1 VLRSLRFYA
10 AFAVLAAIAWHFWPA
25 SATQAGTAVR
35 LDLQGLVDG
44 AELGL
49 EARVLGLHVELDLRG
64 RPCTRA
70 TLAVTRD
77 LIGDAR
83 GPFDVRLPG
92 GVLPDGSGLVLPG
105 MPSLLLGEEV
115 VLFLSEE
122 SGAGLRVPV
131 GLAQGK
137 FRVERDAAGQRTLVR
152 DDADLELLDLASSHV
167 SHANLAAVYDYAAF
181 MAEVQAA
188 VAHRHALGTALS
200 PNIEGK

>member
-1 VLRSLRFYA
+1 MLV
-10 AFAVLAAIAWHFWPA
+10 WQFWPA
-25 SATQAGTAVR
+25 CAARAGTAVR

-44 AELGL
+44 AELCIEG
-49 EARVLGLHVELDLRG
+49 RVLDMHVELDLRG

-70 TLAVTRD
+70 TLVVVRD
-77 LIGDAR
+77 LLGSAAGR
-83 GPFDVRLPG
+83 FDVRLPG

-105 MPSLLLGEEV
+105 MPSLYLGEEV

-122 SGAGLRVPV
+122 SSAGLRIPT

-137 FRVERDAAGQRTLVR
+137 FRIARDAQGGRTLVR
-152 DDADLELLDLASSHV
+152 DDADLELLDLASLQT

-188 VAHRHALGTALS
+188 VAHRRALPLPLS
-200 PNIEGK
+200 PSSEGK